1 MWNNY
6 YSLLFKFI
14 VTQDRSDEL
23 DDEKEKLQRKV
34 KLTKK
39 IISWIRDSDTA
50 SQWETL
56 EQGYKKNLQ
65 KMNDRLKQIEQQSLS
80 ASKSLCLNIVL

>member
-1 MWNNY
+1 MI
-6 YSLLFKFI
+6 LFKFI

-23 DDEKEKLQRKV
+23 DDEKEKLLRKV
-34 KLTKK
+34 KLTTK

-65 KMNDRLKQIEQQSLS
+65 KMNDRLKQIEQQTMS
-80 ASKSLCLNIVL
+80 ASKSLSKNNL

>member
-1 MWNNY
+1 MI
-6 YSLLFKFI
+6 LLKFI

-50 SQWETL
+50 SQWESF
-56 EQGYKKNLQ
+56 EQGYKKNLET
-65 KMNDRLKQIEQQSLS
+65 MNDRLKQIEQQSLS

>member
-1 MWNNY
+1 MI
-6 YSLLFKFI
+6 LFKFI

-23 DDEKEKLQRKV
+23 DDEKKKLQRKI
-34 KLTKK
+34 KLTTK

-65 KMNDRLKQIEQQSLS
+65 KMNDRLKQIEQQQTMS
-80 ASKSLCLNIVL
+80 ASKSLSKNNL

>member
-1 MWNNY
+1 MI
-6 YSLLFKFI
+6 LLKFI

-65 KMNDRLKQIEQQSLS
+65 KMNDRLKQIEQQTLS
-80 ASKSLCLNIVL
+80 ASKSLSKNNL

>member
-1 MWNNY
+1 MI
-6 YSLLFKFI
+6 LLKFI

-39 IISWIRDSDTA
+39 IISWIRDSDNA

-56 EQGYKKNLQ
+56 EQGYKKNLE

>member
-1 MWNNY
+1 MI
-6 YSLLFKFI
+6 LLKFI

-39 IISWIRDSDTA
+39 IISWIRDSDNA

-65 KMNDRLKQIEQQSLS
+65 KMNDRLKQIEQQTMS
-80 ASKSLCLNIVL
+80 ASKSLSKNNL